1 VGAEIMSKTI
11 FYSWQNDLEPKYHR
25 YFVEKCLKDALNS
38 LGKNAQIYVDY
49 DRDTKGL
56 LGSPDIT
63 SSIFDKIDKSVLFV
77 CDVSIINKDIR
88 KTPNPNVLL
97 ELGYAASKLGWDKII
112 SLFDSESG
120 SVNDLP
126 FDLRQKRITLFNAKN
141 KDEKKRLT
149 NILSENIKALF
160 VKGALFNPLNDYMKR
175 RIDKA
180 YLDIAKGLANFL
192 YGTTSMSTGLA
203 NVSKFLNLNNKQ
215 VLEIIKE
222 RKIPAF
228 VVYNTYEQTSVE
240 LRDILKEVLSSQY
253 FAKKWS
259 YYILELIE
267 WINHYSYMVS
277 KRNKDFP
284 FEEIAHEE
292 SIRYGVID
300 AHKMNNANPL
310 GSKIIVELFDDNS
323 KKYIEDGNGGK
334 VINIT
339 QYPIDDDEKLTKTVK
354 VNEKH
359 NVYVANIVCD
369 FIKNCAGWLD
379 DTDSEF
385 ILDPDFYVLESPINN
400 ITDK

>member
-1 VGAEIMSKTI
+1 MSKTI